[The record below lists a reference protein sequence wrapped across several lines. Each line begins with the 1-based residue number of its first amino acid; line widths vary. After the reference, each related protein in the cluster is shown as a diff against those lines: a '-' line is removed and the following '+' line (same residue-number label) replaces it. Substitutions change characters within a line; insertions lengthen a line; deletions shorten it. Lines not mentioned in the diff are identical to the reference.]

1 MKDKT
6 VLFWLAKR
14 SLNRLPMLIGMVAA
28 NAGSALCAVWF
39 ALGSRAVIDTA
50 GKGDKNEFLLACAM
64 QFAII
69 CGVLLCSAANRY
81 LTDRLSADLDR
92 DRKKQLLG
100 SLLRADYAKAAHF
113 HTGEL
118 INRLNNDVRQLN
130 DGIVGI
136 LPSLISMVIRLGAA
150 GWVLIT
156 IAPKMTLVIAV
167 VGAVILLGTGALRR
181 ILKERHR
188 AISQAEG
195 KVLSILQESVE
206 RLLVIQSMNLGAE
219 VEKRAEQR
227 LEERT
232 QAQNRRRRLS
242 VPANTAVSAV
252 FQLAKFMALVW
263 CASGLMQ
270 GSMTFGTL
278 TAVMQLVSQVQTP
291 FVGLSGILPRY
302 TAMCTAGERLMELEQ
317 LKIDETAENARQKD
331 FTDID
336 GMLVGENVS
345 FAYEDELVLDDA
357 TFNIP
362 FGKFTAI
369 TGASGIGKSTL
380 LKLLL
385 EVYHPATGRLF
396 VEQNGEQ
403 IPLNEIKRGLFA
415 YVPQGNL
422 LFSGTLREN
431 ILLANPDASDE
442 DVERAVYVSAMDT
455 YLDQLPQGL
464 DTVLGE
470 NGEGISEGQAQRLAI
485 ARAVVSKAPVL
496 LLDEATSAMDAQ
508 TERVVLSRLAELPGC
523 TCVAVTHRPAALD
536 LADHQLEFRDHMVFA
551 RRCR

>member
-1 MKDKT
+1 MKDST
-6 VLFWLAKR
+6 VLFWAVKR
-14 SLNRLPMLIGMVAA
+14 SANRLPMLLGLLIAS
-28 NAGSALCAVWF
+28 AGSALCAVWF
-39 ALGSRAVIDTA
+39 ALCSRAVIDTA
-50 GKGDKNEFLLACAM
+50 VSGDRNGFVLACAV
-64 QFAII
+64 QLAII
-69 CGVLLCSAANRY
+69 CTMLLCSAANRY
-81 LTDRLSADLDR
+81 LNDRLHADLDR

-100 SLLRADYAKAAHF
+100 NLLRADYARTTQF

-130 DGIVGI
+130 DGIIGI
-136 LPSLISMVIRLGAA
+136 LPALISMVVRLGAA
-150 GWVLIT
+150 GWVLVSIT
-156 IAPKMTLVIAV
+156 PKMTLIIAA
-167 VGAVILLGTGALRR
+167 VGAVMLLGTSVLRR
-181 ILKERHR
+181 IMKERHR

-206 RLLVIQSMNLGAE
+206 RLLVIQSMNLGPE

-242 VPANTAVSAV
+242 VPANTAVGMV
-252 FQLAKFMALVW
+252 LQFAKFIALIW
-263 CASGLMQ
+263 CASNVMQ
-270 GSMTFGTL
+270 GNMTFGTL
-278 TAVMQLVSQVQTP
+278 TAVTQLVSQLQSP
-291 FVGLSGILPRY
+291 FVGLSGVLPRY
-302 TAMCTAGERLMELEQ
+302 TAMCTAGERLMELER
-317 LKIDETAENARQKD
+317 LETDAPKGVDREKNITD
-331 FTDID
+331 FN
-336 GMLVGENVS
+336 GMIVGENLS
-345 FAYEDELVLDDA
+345 FAYENDLVLDDA
-357 TFNIP
+357 SFHIP
-362 FGKFTAI
+362 LGKFTAI

-385 EVYHPATGRLF
+385 EVYHPSTGRLF

-403 IPLNEIKRGLFA
+403 LALNEIKRGLFT

-431 ILLANPDASDE
+431 ILLAKPEATDE
-442 DVERAVYVSAMDT
+442 ELERAIYVSAMDA

-470 NGEGISEGQAQRLAI
+470 NGEGLSEGQAQRLAI
-485 ARAVVSKAPVL
+485 ARAVVSGAPIL

-508 TERVVLSRLAELPGC
+508 TEQTVLARLAQLPDC
-523 TCVAVTHRPAALD
+523 TCIAVTHRPAALE
-536 LADHQLEFRDHMVFA
+536 LADQQLEFRDHVIFV